1 MPTEFVAQE
10 MDHKGRFI
18 RQKNRFTTPF
28 GHREGQ
34 LPIEKHRY
42 RLLVSYACPWAHR
55 QLIVLKLLGLDQ
67 VISIGF
73 VDPVRPTGLGRTDWA
88 FTLDK
93 DKKDPVLGIPYLSD
107 IYLQTDP
114 NYQGRFTV
122 PAVVDLKT
130 GKLVNNDYFNLTR
143 YWETEWTSFHKIGA
157 PDLYPKEYRQ
167 SIDELNE
174 IIFEDINNG
183 VYQAGFATDQKV
195 YEENFDKVFNRLEE
209 LEDRLSRTRYLLG
222 NQITESDIRLYV
234 SLVRFDIAFYNGFNL
249 NWKRLV
255 DFPNLWHYARDL
267 YQIPAFKDTTH
278 FDHIKKHY
286 HLSAT
291 INPHQILPKGAD
303 TSIWLEPHDRAKFE
317 KKEN

>member
-114 NYQGRFTV
+114 NYQGALLFRQ
-122 PAVVDLKT
+122 L
-130 GKLVNNDYFNLTR
+130 LT
-143 YWETEWTSFHKIGA
+143 
-157 PDLYPKEYRQ
+157 LRQ
-167 SIDELNE
+167 ESWSI
-174 IIFEDINNG
+174 
-183 VYQAGFATDQKV
+183 T
-195 YEENFDKVFNRLEE
+195 
-209 LEDRLSRTRYLLG
+209 
-222 NQITESDIRLYV
+222 ITL
-234 SLVRFDIAFYNGFNL
+234 
-249 NWKRLV
+249 
-255 DFPNLWHYARDL
+255 
-267 YQIPAFKDTTH
+267 T
-278 FDHIKKHY
+278 
-286 HLSAT
+286 
-291 INPHQILPKGAD
+291 
-303 TSIWLEPHDRAKFE
+303 
-317 KKEN
+317 